1 MRRPLLILTSLF
13 LLLFTG
19 CDQKNG
25 EELVFFYDTEFGQV
39 AEFAPDFLG
48 GKDKPF
54 FKELSSFCQEAG
66 YDLKPVSVDLQ
77 EENYIETFKQKL
89 PQPGKKL
96 LITSFLYSV
105 PELQE
110 LLDSCQV
117 AVVGAAVDIPMDKL
131 KVIGNGFSMIT
142 DEGRMLAIL
151 GKKINFIALKS
162 GFQQRITDAF
172 LEGTGDRVILFEAE
186 LNAKSIIVPYSDDMV
201 VASYGPCFKSFA
213 SPQVRNGAIRVI
225 NYPASPEYVD
235 PYMKKRVEAYLC
247 YDFTGSFKSAIL
259 ELANGKGEKKSF
271 YSFDLVR
278 R

>member
-1 MRRPLLILTSLF
+1 MRRPLFILTALL
-13 LLLFTG
+13 LLLFAG
-19 CDQKNG
+19 CDQKKG

-48 GKDKPF
+48 GKDNPL
-54 FKELSSFCQEAG
+54 FKGLSVFAAEAG
-66 YDLKPVSVDLQ
+66 FALKPISVDLL

-89 PQPGKKL
+89 PQAGKKL
-96 LITSFLYSV
+96 VITSFLCSV

-110 LLDSCQV
+110 LLDSYQV
-117 AVVGAAVDIPMDKL
+117 AVVGAAIDIPLDKL

-162 GFQQRITDAF
+162 PFQQRITDAF
-172 LEGTGDRVILFEAE
+172 KEGAGDRVTLFEADI
-186 LNAKSIIVPYSDDMV
+186 NAKNIIVPYSDDMV
-201 VASYGPCFKSFA
+201 VASYGPYFKSFA
-213 SPQVRNGAIRVI
+213 SPQARNGAIRVI
-225 NYPASPEYVD
+225 NYPASPGYVD

-247 YDFTGSFKSAIL
+247 YDFIGSFKSAVL

-271 YSFDLVR
+271 YSFDLIR